1 MPPASRTRKK
11 SPSPSPSPPRGEGNS
26 ARPARRKPRKPW
38 AGRFKERTSPLVETY
53 TQSVSFDH
61 RLAPYDIAGSIAHA
75 KMLAKCRIISK
86 TDGAKIVRGLEKIR
100 REIEE
105 GRFTWRTDLEDVHM
119 NVEARLTE
127 MIGDA
132 GRRLHTARS
141 RNDQVALDLR
151 LYLRDVV
158 HENDRQIAA
167 LQRALL
173 MQASRGQE
181 TAMPGYTHLQRAQP
195 VLLAHHLLAYVE
207 MLERDRERLRDA
219 FKRINVM
226 PLGSGALAGTPHP
239 IDRAYAAK
247 LLGFPRI
254 TRNSMDAVSDR
265 DPALEYLAGAAIL
278 AVHISR
284 LAEEIVLWN
293 SAEFGFVRIPDSF
306 ATGSSLMPQK
316 KNPDVAEIAR
326 GKAGRTA
333 GNFIALLTV
342 MKGLPLSYNRDMQE
356 DKEPLF
362 DTADAVGRTLAVMT
376 ALVSSISFDEQRM
389 RAAVREGFMT
399 ATDLADD
406 LVEKGVPFRTAH
418 EVVGG
423 IVRECQERGR
433 TLDQLTLADLRRH
446 EPAFDRKSLKRVD
459 PLDSIRRRKSP
470 GGTSASSV
478 SAQIEF
484 WDRRLAED
492 R

>member
-1 MPPASRTRKK
+1 MPSASRTRRK
-11 SPSPSPSPPRGEGNS
+11 SS
-26 ARPARRKPRKPW
+26 AKAPVGRKPRKPW
-38 AGRFKERTSPLVETY
+38 GGRFAERTDPLVEAY

-86 TDGAKIVRGLEKIR
+86 ADGAEIVRGLEKIR

-151 LYLRDVV
+151 LYLRDIV
-158 HENDRQIAA
+158 HEHDRQIAG

-173 MQASRGQE
+173 AQASRGQE
-181 TAMPGYTHLQRAQP
+181 TVMPGYTHLQRAQP
-195 VLLAHHLLAYVE
+195 VLLAHHLLAHVE

-219 FKRINVM
+219 FNRINVM

-239 IDRAYAAK
+239 IDRAFTAK

-254 TRNSMDAVSDR
+254 TRNSIDAVSDR

-278 AVHISR
+278 AVHLSR

-293 SAEFGFVRIPDSF
+293 TAEFGFVRIPDSF

-326 GKAGRTA
+326 GKAGRAA

-362 DTADAVGRTLAVMT
+362 DTADTVGRTLAVMT
-376 ALVSSISFDEQRM
+376 ALVSRVSFDEQRM
-389 RAAVREGFMT
+389 RNAVREGFTT

-418 EVVGG
+418 EVVGR
-423 IVRECQERGR
+423 IVRECQEKGR

-446 EPAFDRKSLKRVD
+446 EPAFDRKSLRRVD

-470 GGTSASSV
+470 GGTSPGSV

-484 WDRRLAED
+484 WERRLAGPA
-492 R
+492 

>member
-1 MPPASRTRKK
+1 M
-11 SPSPSPSPPRGEGNS
+11 
-26 ARPARRKPRKPW
+26 
-38 AGRFKERTSPLVETY
+38 
-53 TQSVSFDH
+53 
-61 RLAPYDIAGSIAHA
+61 
-75 KMLAKCRIISK
+75 
-86 TDGAKIVRGLEKIR
+86 
-100 REIEE
+100 
-105 GRFTWRTDLEDVHM
+105 
-119 NVEARLTE
+119 
-127 MIGDA
+127 
-132 GRRLHTARS
+132 
-141 RNDQVALDLR
+141 
-151 LYLRDVV
+151 
-158 HENDRQIAA
+158 
-167 LQRALL
+167 
-173 MQASRGQE
+173 
-181 TAMPGYTHLQRAQP
+181 
-195 VLLAHHLLAYVE
+195 
-207 MLERDRERLRDA
+207 
-219 FKRINVM
+219 
-226 PLGSGALAGTPHP
+226 
-239 IDRAYAAK
+239 
-247 LLGFPRI
+247 
-254 TRNSMDAVSDR
+254 
-265 DPALEYLAGAAIL
+265 
-278 AVHISR
+278 HISR

-459 PLDSIRRRKSP
+459 PSIRSAGGRAPEERRHPPSRPRSSSGSGVWPRTDDNAAPSQRRQTPDPIISSP
-470 GGTSASSV
+470 LAGRMKVGG
-478 SAQIEF
+478 
-484 WDRRLAED
+484 DRRALLLLTPHPSPPLKGRGTTTSLLTATIVLLLGAASLSCGKKGPPSFPA
-492 R
+492 RSFPRL

>member
-1 MPPASRTRKK
+1 MPPASRTRKE
-11 SPSPSPSPPRGEGNS
+11 SPSPSPSPRSGEGNS
-26 ARPARRKPRKPW
+26 ARPESRKPRKLW
-38 AGRFKERTSPLVETY
+38 GGRFAERTDPLVESF

-86 TDGAKIVRGLEKIR
+86 ADGAKIVQGLEKIR
-100 REIEE
+100 REIEQ

-119 NVEARLTE
+119 NVEARLTA

-151 LYLRDVV
+151 LYLRDVI
-158 HENDRQIAA
+158 HDHDRQIAA

-173 MQASRGQE
+173 AQASRGQE
-181 TAMPGYTHLQRAQP
+181 TVMPGYTHLQRAQP

-207 MLERDRERLRDA
+207 MLERDRDRLRDA
-219 FKRINVM
+219 FKRVNVM

-247 LLGFPRI
+247 LLGFPHI

-265 DPALEYLAGAAIL
+265 DPALEYLALAAIL
-278 AVHISR
+278 AVHVSR

-326 GKAGRTA
+326 GKSGRAA
-333 GNFIALLTV
+333 GNFIALLAV
-342 MKGLPLSYNRDMQE
+342 IKGLPLSYNRDMQE

-362 DTADAVGRTLAVMT
+362 DTADTIGRTLAVMT
-376 ALVSSISFDEQRM
+376 ALVGSISFDEERM
-389 RAAVREGFMT
+389 RTAVREGFMT

-406 LVEKGVPFRTAH
+406 LAEKGVPFRTAH
-418 EVVGG
+418 EVVGR
-423 IVRECQERGR
+423 IVRECQEKGR
-433 TLDQLTLADLRRH
+433 TLDQMTLADLTRH
-446 EPAFDRKSLKRVD
+446 EPAFDRKSLKRID

-470 GGTSASSV
+470 GGTSPSSV
-478 SAQIEF
+478 AAQIEF
-484 WDRRLAED
+484 WERRLAGTA
-492 R
+492 